1 MRQRGRALTTVLAV
15 PDHDEFLWLFVR
27 VTFVTGNGYYIP
39 KATEQGLNVKVSLQT
54 SRNHRGENDTA
65 ARYATA
71 WLDHGANPTAKGYE
85 YAILV
90 GTQLSELQV
99 LNTFNVKY
107 ISIVK
112 YRPHKCLSSLKNHNV
127 IFWSV
132 YWKRSTVGLLFCFC
146 RHLLHKQTVY
156 EVIHKD
162 NNAHAV
168 KFNNFP
174 RQNENQWGYAFFH
187 KSARTPG
194 PVRRV
199 TKVTIS

>member
-71 WLDHGANPTAKGYE
+71 WLDHGENPTAKGYE

-132 YWKRSTVGLLFCFC
+132 NWKRKYCWLTFWLL
-146 RHLLHKQTVY
+146 
-156 EVIHKD
+156 
-162 NNAHAV
+162 
-168 KFNNFP
+168 
-174 RQNENQWGYAFFH
+174 
-187 KSARTPG
+187 
-194 PVRRV
+194 
-199 TKVTIS
+199 